1 MKNYQNILLT
11 PTSTIKEALKII
23 DEGTM
28 QIALVV
34 DAKQKLLG
42 TLTDGD
48 IRRGL
53 LKNLSLGDTIESI
66 IFKNPIVCKKEDSE
80 AKILK
85 IAIAKKINHIP
96 VVNKDGKLVDLKEV
110 SSLLKPKDKCNMVFL
125 IAGGLGTRLHPLT
138 QNTPK
143 PLLKVGNKPIL
154 ETIIRNFAKHG
165 FTNITI
171 CINYKAD
178 LIREYFGDGKSFGV
192 NIEYIQETMR
202 LGTAGALSL
211 IKNKPTESFLVMNA
225 DLLTNVNFNH
235 LLEFHETEKSFAT
248 MCVREYDYQVP
259 YGVVDIKGSTILSI
273 KEKPLYKF
281 FVNAGIYV
289 LSPEALDLIPENKF
303 YDMPTLYEEV
313 IQKKLKSVSFPI
325 YEYWLDIGQISDF
338 RKAQSEYDE
347 VF

>member
-11 PTSTIKEALKII
+11 PESTIKEALTTIN
-23 DEGTM
+23 EGAM

-34 DAKQKLLG
+34 DNEQRLLG

-53 LKNLSLGDTIESI
+53 LKNLSLEDTIETI
-66 IFKNPIVCKKEDSE
+66 IFRNPTVCKQEDSE

-85 IAIAKKINHIP
+85 IAIAKKINQIP
-96 VVNKDGKLVDLKEV
+96 IVSNDGKLLDLKEV
-110 SSLLKPKDKCNMVFL
+110 STLLKPKTKSNMVFL

-154 ETIIRNFAKHG
+154 ETIISNFAKHG
-165 FTNITI
+165 FVNITL
-171 CINYKAD
+171 CVNYKAD
-178 LIREYFGDGKSFGV
+178 LIREYFGDGTSFGV
-192 NIEYIQETMR
+192 KIEYIQETMR

-211 IKNKPTESFLVMNA
+211 IQNKPNESFFVMNA
-225 DLLTNVNFNH
+225 DLLTNVDFNH

-248 MCVREYDYQVP
+248 MCVREYDYQIP
-259 YGVVDIKGSTILSI
+259 YGVVDTQGSTILSI
-273 KEKPLYKF
+273 KEKPIYKF

-303 YDMPTLYEEV
+303 YDMPTLYEEI
-313 IQKKLKSVSFPI
+313 IQKKFKSVSFPI

-338 RKAQSEYDE
+338 EKAQSEYYE
-347 VF
+347 IF